1 MLTEV
6 KKISPAKINLYLEVQ
21 GKTDDGYHELE
32 SLMTFC
38 DIGDV
43 IHIKKSNSFSLK
55 LSGPFSKDLKVQNNI
70 IIKAVNLAE
79 TILNKKINVR
89 INLIKNLPISSGMGG
104 GSSNAATTILCL
116 NEIYKF
122 QELALDD
129 SFYNRF
135 CSY

>member
-1 MLTEV
+1 
-6 KKISPAKINLYLEVQ
+6 
-21 GKTDDGYHELE
+21 
-32 SLMTFC
+32 MTFC

-104 GSSNAATTILCL
+104 GSSMLL
-116 NEIYKF
+116 P
-122 QELALDD
+122 Q
-129 SFYNRF
+129 F
-135 CSY
+135 CV